1 MHLQFR
7 VSVIAS
13 PENVPED
20 KHELP
25 SNQTQAPSG
34 MVVLSEIVKITKVT
48 CETEVINKVSN
59 IDDCSGDPSEAGTK
73 MVEEEKQDSDCNQV
87 GFFQHTQTL
96 SKAKCYSLLV
106 VTNEYLF
113 SLAVDRDKGEGF

>member
-7 VSVIAS
+7 VSVISS
-13 PENVPED
+13 PQNVPED

-25 SNQTQAPSG
+25 SNQTQAPPSG

-59 IDDCSGDPSEAGTK
+59 IECSDDPSEAGTK
-73 MVEEEKQDSDCNQV
+73 MVEEEKQDCDCNQV
-87 GFFQHTQTL
+87 GFFNTQTL
-96 SKAKCYSLLV
+96 SKAKFFSLLV
-106 VTNEYLF
+106 
-113 SLAVDRDKGEGF
+113 

>member
-1 MHLQFR
+1 MHFQFR

-25 SNQTQAPSG
+25 SNQNQGPSG

-48 CETEVINKVSN
+48 CETEVINEVSN
-59 IDDCSGDPSEAGTK
+59 IDCSEDPSEAGTK

-87 GFFQHTQTL
+87 GFFNTHKPL
-96 SKAKCYSLLV
+96 SKAKCFSLLV
-106 VTNEYLF
+106 
-113 SLAVDRDKGEGF
+113 